1 MKLLVSDHPEEMR
14 TLYETGMTAVF
25 LPEFDAMMDTPQ
37 NNRHHCYNVGD
48 HTIAA
53 LQNIRPDKVLRL
65 TMLFHDVAKPVCK
78 SQDEGGTY
86 HFYGHPNIGSR
97 MAGEILRRL
106 KFDNDTIDR
115 VTALIAWHDHRPQLK
130 EAAVRRAMHRVGL
143 RQYPDLFEVK
153 LADTLAKNR
162 YKRKE
167 KLDYLEE
174 YRRIYQEILDKN
186 QCLTLRELAVD
197 GKDLIQEG
205 MEPGKEMGDVLE
217 HLLDHV
223 LEVPEDNT
231 REKLLELLKTERKA
245 E

>member
-1 MKLLVSDHPEEMR
+1 MR
-14 TLYETGMTAVF
+14 
-25 LPEFDAMMDTPQ
+25 
-37 NNRHHCYNVGD
+37 R
-48 HTIAA
+48 TI
-53 LQNIRPDKVLRL
+53 
-65 TMLFHDVAKPVCK
+65 
-78 SQDEGGTY
+78 
-86 HFYGHPNIGSR
+86 
-97 MAGEILRRL
+97 
-106 KFDNDTIDR
+106 
-115 VTALIAWHDHRPQLK
+115 
-130 EAAVRRAMHRVGL
+130 HRVGL

-153 LADTLAKNR
+153 QADTLAKNR

-174 YRRIYQEILDKN
+174 YRRIYQEILDRN
-186 QCLTLRELAVD
+186 QCLTLKDLAVD

-205 MEPGKEMGDVLE
+205 MEPGKELGTVLE